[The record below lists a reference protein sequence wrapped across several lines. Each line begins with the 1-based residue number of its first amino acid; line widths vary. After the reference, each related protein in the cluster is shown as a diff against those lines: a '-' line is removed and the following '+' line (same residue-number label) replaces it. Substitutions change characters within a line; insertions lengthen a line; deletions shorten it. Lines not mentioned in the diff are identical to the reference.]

1 MVPIWCPYGGQS
13 HGPHGITFPHR
24 FVDMDPS
31 CPSIGPI
38 LWVRRNIVYNDLNLV
53 QDTPN
58 SAHAGTVQAQPE
70 ASAKHCSFG
79 KTFHPH
85 RSLVVATKGIRMVV
99 ETSGWASNSVM
110 LHWWQWCRRRL
121 CRIGPYP
128 IPGRRWGSLKYA
140 HLIITKRTHTTTNA
154 KLQLQNS

>member
-1 MVPIWCPYGGQS
+1 MVPIWWPITWAPWDHLPPSFCR
-13 HGPHGITFPHR
+13 HGPILSEYWAHPVR
-24 FVDMDPS
+24 VLDPS

-85 RSLVVATKGIRMVV
+85 RSLVVATKGIRMVI

-121 CRIGPYP
+121 CRIWPFP
-128 IPGRRWGSLKYA
+128 IPRV
-140 HLIITKRTHTTTNA
+140 
-154 KLQLQNS
+154 